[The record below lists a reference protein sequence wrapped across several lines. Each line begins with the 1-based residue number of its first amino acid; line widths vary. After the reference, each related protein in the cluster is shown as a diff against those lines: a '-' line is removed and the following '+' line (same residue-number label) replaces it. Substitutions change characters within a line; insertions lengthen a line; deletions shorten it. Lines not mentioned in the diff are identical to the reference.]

1 MAIADVTFG
10 NLSDLIKEFAPM
22 KYTTAINLQVPL
34 LSEGVLKKA
43 DPDDSVVLVY
53 GLPDGLSST
62 TFVEDL
68 GDLPL
73 GIATTPFEGK
83 ATPKP
88 IVSVI
93 KLGRSVANAKM
104 PDAKKATILDA
115 HLESG
120 ARNGARQLGR
130 GLFGGTVS
138 PLAPT
143 PPDTAQWTNDGDLN
157 DTVTLDFD
165 DVSLF
170 RVGQAYDYVDS
181 SGSKSYVV
189 RCQSVTPKA
198 LTNSANVA
206 GTVVFINDVKDSA
219 GNQQYINSTNANGGT
234 AITVA
239 TNDLFA
245 LRGTYTSSNF
255 AAAYA
260 GSATASGNA
269 LTSFDDVC
277 GSGASGNLYG
287 VNAANTNF
295 KGQSVTASAAYSQ
308 ELILGFLAQ
317 MELYSDMGPN
327 QAVMSPK
334 LAAAHAASVG
344 HQVTFAG
351 LTGGVGGFSQ
361 KMIESSMDKYGT
373 KAKMTV
379 RGLPITVDPN
389 CQADRVIFFNDT
401 TTKLYEWRAMGVVDE
416 EGNGIRV
423 LDDKYGFQIQIAGEC
438 ELVAHERRDCGSIL
452 ELTGL

>member
-10 NLSDLIKEFAPM
+10 NLSGLIKEFAPM

-34 LSEGVLKKA
+34 LSENVLKKA
-43 DPDDSVVLVY
+43 DPDDSEVLVY

-83 ATPKP
+83 AKPKP
-88 IVSVI
+88 IVTVI

-138 PLAPT
+138 PDA
-143 PPDTAQWTNDGDLN
+143 TAAWSGTGLN
-157 DTVTLDFD
+157 ATVSLDFE

-170 RVGQAYDYVDS
+170 RVGQAYDFVDVS
-181 SGSKSYVV
+181 TALSYVV

-206 GTVVFINDVKDSA
+206 GTVVFINDVKDSS
-219 GNQQYINSTNANGGT
+219 GNEQDIDDTGAV
-234 AITVA
+234 TVA

-245 LRGTYTSSNF
+245 LRGVYTRSNF
-255 AAAYA
+255 ASGAAGDDQPS
-260 GSATASGNA
+260 GSA
-269 LTSFDDVC
+269 LTSFDDIC

-287 VNAANTNF
+287 VVAASTNF
-295 KGQSVTASAAYSQ
+295 KGQTVAAAGAPYSQ
-308 ELILGFLAQ
+308 ELILGFMAQ

-351 LTGGVGGFSQ
+351 LTGGLGGFSR
-361 KMIESSMDKYGT
+361 KDIENSMDKYGS

-379 RGLPITVDPN
+379 RGMPITVDPN

-401 TTKLYEWRAMGVVDE
+401 TTKLYEWRAQGVVDD

-438 ELVAHERRDCGSIL
+438 ELVAHERRDCGSITG
-452 ELTGL
+452 LTGL